1 MVLLKH
7 LGIPDCFAT
16 LRFARNAAVQ
26 PVFKKAGNEPTVH
39 HVKLPSA
46 PSAMYFDKEKG
57 RWRERGKEHL
67 EEEESSLPPP
77 PSMGSKPAGKP
88 ERAQQENKEAW
99 PLDSMMAPPNLHG
112 NRFARKH
119 TAATVPAL
127 PAAGAEGADFC
138 LNDDIPNCPKKAAKE
153 DIVHAKTKLNVF
165 EDSAGAKSLE
175 VITDFVGFELLLG
188 QAKARADA
196 AEQKA
201 RDAILEAN
209 ARADA
214 AEERAAAAIAEAHA
228 RAHAAE
234 QKAEAAIA
242 EANAR
247 AAAAEEKST
256 AVVCYANA
264 HFKALEEQLAQAL
277 GKLHATPLPGT
288 TAESVTGKSAAE
300 EAAQQESAEELAGGG
315 ARVQRDE
322 VHQLVNVLDE
332 HSSDL
337 EACSQACKALERL
350 IFTDES
356 HEAKVADLGGVELIL
371 HILETHPHEATYLL
385 LPVLQTLR
393 SLTFHEKSVE
403 CATAA
408 NGASRVS
415 KFLANTLCTPELLG
429 EACAVLLNLSAALL

>member
-1 MVLLKH
+1 MLL
-7 LGIPDCFAT
+7 FS
-16 LRFARNAAVQ
+16 RF
-26 PVFKKAGNEPTVH
+26 FKKDGSEPTVH

-77 PSMGSKPAGKP
+77 PSMGSKPARKP
-88 ERAQQENKEAW
+88 ERAQQENKEAS
-99 PLDSMMAPPNLHG
+99 PLDSMMAPPNLYG

-127 PAAGAEGADFC
+127 PAAVAEGADFC

-153 DIVHAKTKLNVF
+153 DIGRSKMKLAVF
-165 EDSAGAKSLE
+165 EDSAGAKFLE
-175 VITDFVGFELLLG
+175 VIKDFVGFELLLG

-201 RDAILEAN
+201 REAILEAN

-247 AAAAEEKST
+247 AAAAEEKAA

-264 HFKALEEQLAQAL
+264 HFKALEQQLAQAL

-288 TAESVTGKSAAE
+288 TAESEVVAVIGESVAE
-300 EAAQQESAEELAGGG
+300 EAAQKEFAEELAGGG

-322 VHQLVNVLDE
+322 VRQLLNVLDE
-332 HSSDL
+332 HSSNL
-337 EACSQACKALERL
+337 EICSQTCRALESL
-350 IFTDES
+350 ILKDAG

-371 HILETHPHEATYLL
+371 RVLETHPHGSTHLL
-385 LPVLQTLR
+385 RPVLDMLC
-393 SLTFHEKSVE
+393 SLTFYEKSVDR
-403 CATAA
+403 ATAA

-415 KFLANTLCTPELLG
+415 R
-429 EACAVLLNLSAALL
+429 ACP